1 MSTVLVLNN
10 SSFNKLQREEFERSI
25 KVDDLNLHNNTVLV
39 LWNWDW
45 LTSDEEE
52 SAECDHPQG
61 EYDTDMD
68 NWSDDADEAQTGNTE
83 PTDKAAQT
91 HHITHSV
98 IFKCIGANK
107 DEKYQETL
115 CLASRNIKEVQVK
128 LTPEEDNPKNARA
141 IAFTCK
147 IDGEWQRIG
156 YVVEEALDAVHTA
169 LDKESVSF
177 EWVKFLIHWSCPG
190 WYAGINVTKHGQW
203 PLSVLRSASSRYV
216 N

>member
-1 MSTVLVLNN
+1 MKKNQQNAITHKASMIL
-10 SSFNKLQREEFERSI
+10 I
-25 KVDDLNLHNNTVLV
+25 
-39 LWNWDW
+39 
-45 LTSDEEE
+45 
-52 SAECDHPQG
+52 
-61 EYDTDMD
+61 
-68 NWSDDADEAQTGNTE
+68 WSDDADEAQTGNTE

-107 DEKYQETL
+107 DEKYL

-190 WYAGINVTKHGQW
+190 
-203 PLSVLRSASSRYV
+203 
-216 N
+216 